1 MNRCRPQSSKE
12 AKSSRLPQRLRDR
25 NSPNPP
31 RGFARSFD
39 ALEEAPDR
47 VGSGKLY
54 AVLRLSKSNPG
65 TGLFRPRF
73 GAFSPV
79 FSKGGEIHL
88 LFTTILRKRFKCRNI
103 RRVGCRRGTRGRR
116 PAHGYRSGE
125 IECGSERSIGWPMSP
140 PRLRVTVPMRP

>member
-1 MNRCRPQSSKE
+1 MTTMNRCRPQSFKE
-12 AKSSRLPQRLRDR
+12 AKSSRLPQRLCDR

-39 ALEEAPDR
+39 AFEEAPDR

-54 AVLRLSKSNPG
+54 AVLRISKSNPG

-79 FSKGGEIHL
+79 FPKGGEIHL

-103 RRVGCRRGTRGRR
+103 RRVGCRRGLEDGGQLTVIAQGRLSVALKGASDGLCPHRG
-116 PAHGYRSGE
+116 
-125 IECGSERSIGWPMSP
+125 
-140 PRLRVTVPMRP
+140 